1 MKVTIKNIVSNKY
14 LILVFAI
21 VLLQMTAFMGRIAI
35 TTYYVIYCLGAFT
48 LIAVIMT
55 IPAIGG
61 TLASFFVAPLMRKF
75 GKKRTLMT
83 GLAMQGVGLLI
94 VYLAP
99 FDNLVLVIIGHIIF

>member
-1 MKVTIKNIVSNKY
+1 
-14 LILVFAI
+14 
-21 VLLQMTAFMGRIAI
+21 
-35 TTYYVIYCLGAFT
+35 
-48 LIAVIMT
+48 MT

-99 FDNLVLVIIGHIIF
+99 FDNLVLVDHWTHYFRSVY